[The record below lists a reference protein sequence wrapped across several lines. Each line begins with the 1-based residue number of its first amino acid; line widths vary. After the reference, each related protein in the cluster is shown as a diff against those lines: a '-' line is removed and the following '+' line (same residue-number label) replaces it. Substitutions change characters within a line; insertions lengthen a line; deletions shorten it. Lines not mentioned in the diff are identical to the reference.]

1 MACSSSRGSSRP
13 ARAVS
18 RSSRGY
24 ARLWCVPS
32 LPLRVALYP
41 GSFDP
46 LTMGHVD
53 IIQRG
58 SALFDTI
65 IVAVLE
71 NVSKEPLFTVKE
83 RIEMIQDTF
92 KTSDNVEAAAFSG
105 LLVEYAA
112 ARKASTIVRGIRAI
126 SDFEYE
132 FQMAL
137 MNRRLAPTIE
147 TVFMMPAEEY
157 SYVSS
162 RIVKEVASLGGKVTG
177 LVPEGVEARL
187 LERVR
192 ER

>member
-1 MACSSSRGSSRP
+1 
-13 ARAVS
+13 
-18 RSSRGY
+18 
-24 ARLWCVPS
+24 
-32 LPLRVALYP
+32 
-41 GSFDP
+41 
-46 LTMGHVD
+46 MGHVD

-71 NVSKEPLFTVKE
+71 NVSKKPLFTVDE

-92 KTSDNVEAAAFSG
+92 KTSENVEADAFSG

-112 ARKASTIVRGIRAI
+112 GRKASTIVRGIRAI

-192 ER
+192 TS

>member
-1 MACSSSRGSSRP
+1 
-13 ARAVS
+13 
-18 RSSRGY
+18 
-24 ARLWCVPS
+24 
-32 LPLRVALYP
+32 
-41 GSFDP
+41 
-46 LTMGHVD
+46 MGHVD

-71 NVSKEPLFTVKE
+71 NVSKKPLFTVSE
-83 RIEMIQDTF
+83 RLEMIQDTF
-92 KTSDNVEAAAFSG
+92 KTSENVEADAFSG

-126 SDFEYE
+126 SDFENE

-162 RIVKEVASLGGKVTG
+162 RIVKEVASLGGKIAG

-192 ER
+192 KR

>member
-1 MACSSSRGSSRP
+1 
-13 ARAVS
+13 
-18 RSSRGY
+18 
-24 ARLWCVPS
+24 
-32 LPLRVALYP
+32 
-41 GSFDP
+41 
-46 LTMGHVD
+46 MGHVD

-71 NVSKEPLFTVKE
+71 NVSKEPLFTVDE

-92 KTSDNVEAAAFSG
+92 KTSENVEADAFSG

-112 ARKASTIVRGIRAI
+112 ARKASTIVRGVRAI

-177 LVPEGVEARL
+177 LVPEAVEARL

-192 ER
+192 KS

>member
-1 MACSSSRGSSRP
+1 
-13 ARAVS
+13 
-18 RSSRGY
+18 
-24 ARLWCVPS
+24 VPS